1 MDFLWTTQVGLVL
14 SFIFFAGAI
23 VWSGTRLSEYG
34 GALGER
40 TKIGSGM
47 AGLIF
52 LAAITSLPELVV
64 SLTSVL
70 KETLSVT
77 PDMTP
82 AVQALH
88 FQAGADLAIGNM
100 LGSNVFNLMI
110 IVVLDALYRK
120 GSFIGKL
127 RYPHTQPTVSGLIML
142 AVFGAAYAFAKISPA
157 VVPLFACGA
166 LSLLLPVSYLF
177 LILRE
182 QKGESPE
189 EEEEANPNLVQ
200 MPAPRFYGQVSLLS
214 LVIVGSGICLSILGG
229 RMALPAEQGGFGLEE
244 SFIGSIFLA
253 ISTSLP
259 ELVVGISAVRLGF
272 IDMAAANVLGSNMFN
287 LLIVFVCDVAMRQGS
302 LLRFASPSHLI
313 TTAMIVI
320 LTALV
325 LISLRLKPRRTL
337 AGISVISWLMLVVYL
352 VGNYILFRS

>member
-1 MDFLWTTQVGLVL
+1 MDFFWTTQIGLVL
-14 SFIFFAGAI
+14 SFLFFAGCI
-23 VWSGTRLSEYG
+23 VWSGTLLSEYG

-70 KETLSVT
+70 KESLAVS
-77 PDMTP
+77 PDMAL
-82 AVQALH
+82 AVQENH
-88 FQAGADLAIGNM
+88 FRAGADLAVGNM

-110 IVVLDALYRK
+110 IVVLDAIYRK
-120 GSFIGKL
+120 GALIGSL
-127 RYPHTQPTVSGLIML
+127 RYPHTQPTVYGLIML
-142 AVFGAAYAFAKISPA
+142 AVFVASYAFAKQSGVVLPFIS
-157 VVPLFACGA
+157 CGA
-166 LSLLLPVSYLF
+166 LTLLLPVSYLV

-182 QKGESPE
+182 QKSGEPE
-189 EEEEANPNLVQ
+189 EEEEANQKLVQ
-200 MPAPRFYGQVSLLS
+200 MSAARFYSAVALLA
-214 LVIVGSGICLSILGG
+214 LVIVGSGICLSVLGG

-272 IDMAAANVLGSNMFN
+272 LDMAAANVLGSNMFN
-287 LLIVFVCDVAMRQGS
+287 LLIVFACDVGLRQGS
-302 LLRFASPSHLI
+302 LLRYASPSHLV
-313 TTAMIVI
+313 TTAMIVV

-325 LISLRLKPRRTL
+325 LISLRLKPRRTV
-337 AGISVISWLMLVVYL
+337 AGISGISWIMLAVYIL
-352 VGNYILFRS
+352 GSYILFRG

>member
-1 MDFLWTTQVGLVL
+1 MNFFWTTQIGLVI
-14 SFIFFAGAI
+14 SFLFFAGCI
-23 VWSGTRLSEYG
+23 VWSGTRLSDYG

-70 KETLSVT
+70 KES
-77 PDMTP
+77 M
-82 AVQALH
+82 AVVSGMPPVAQSAH
-88 FQAGADLAIGNM
+88 YRAGADLAVGNM

-110 IVVLDALYRK
+110 IVVLDAIYRK
-120 GSFIGKL
+120 GALTSAL
-127 RYPHTQPTVSGLIML
+127 RYPHTQPTIYGLIML
-142 AVFGAAYAFAKISPA
+142 AVFCVAYAFAKWSDF
-157 VVPLFACGA
+157 VVPFFSCGA
-166 LSLLLPVSYLF
+166 LALLLPVSYLV

-182 QKGESPE
+182 QGHEAPE
-189 EEEEANPNLVQ
+189 EEEKANPKLVQ
-200 MPAPRFYGQVSLLS
+200 MSASRFYVLVALLS
-214 LVIVGSGICLSILGG
+214 LVIVASGICLSVLGG

-244 SFIGSIFLA
+244 SFIGSMFLA

-287 LLIVFVCDVAMRQGS
+287 LLIVFACDVAFRQGS
-302 LLRFASPSHLI
+302 LLRYASWNHLI
-313 TTAMIVI
+313 TTAMIVA

-325 LISLRLKPRRTL
+325 LISLRFKPRH
-337 AGISVISWLMLVVYL
+337 SVGGLSIISWVMLAVYL
-352 VGNYILFRS
+352 VGSLVLFQS